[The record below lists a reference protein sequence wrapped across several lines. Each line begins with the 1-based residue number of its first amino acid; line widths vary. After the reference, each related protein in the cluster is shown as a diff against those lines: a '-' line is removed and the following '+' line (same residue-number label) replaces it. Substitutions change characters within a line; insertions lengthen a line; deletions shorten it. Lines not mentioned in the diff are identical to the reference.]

1 MGGTGGLIEG
11 ENGSEC
17 RIEGKCRVGRTLREG
32 EEKDKERGSV
42 A

>member
-1 MGGTGGLIEG
+1 MKVEGGTDGEGG
-11 ENGSEC
+11 
-17 RIEGKCRVGRTLREG
+17 RVTLREG